1 MIPAYQLIGWRTAP
15 PPVATTCWDFED
27 NSCNALLCEKIVQAV
42 TLLSNEY
49 TIKKIPIALDIEVIS
64 DEDTAI
70 RTN

>member
-1 MIPAYQLIGWRTAP
+1 
-15 PPVATTCWDFED
+15 
-27 NSCNALLCEKIVQAV
+27 VQAV

-49 TIKKIPIALDIEVIS
+49 TIKKIPIALDIEVIN